1 LANNP
6 VTDHAST
13 VPAPQTELALS
24 MRGITKS
31 FNGVTVLR
39 GVNLDLSAG
48 EVRGLVGENGAG
60 KSTLIKIL
68 TGLYTADAGSIV
80 FDGENVTISSPADA
94 ERLGIHVIH
103 QDRHLAGRLTV
114 AEQLYLGHGEGSRGF
129 VSRRGLA
136 RRARRD
142 LQAAVGLDIDPGLLI
157 DDLTVAEQQLVQIA
171 RAVLTRPRLLVLDEP
186 TAPLAAQEVERLFGT
201 VRGLAGQGIPILYI
215 SHYLQE
221 VAQIARRVTVLR
233 NGANA
238 GELDLSDPGTE
249 LADVVELMIGRGVE
263 EFSDHDQRRTDARA
277 TPLLE
282 VTDLSVPGLIEGLSL
297 TVRPGEIVAVTGL
310 VGSGAEALADAITGN
325 TRHGGTV
332 AVAGK
337 PVRSA
342 RGFVAAGGAYVP
354 ADRRRDGVLMRH
366 SIRENLSLASL
377 GAVTRLGLFI
387 DRAADRSVAVDQVR
401 RLDIRPTD
409 PEAVVGTLSGG
420 NQQKVVLGRW
430 LAAGSRVFVLDS
442 PTAGVDIGSRAH
454 IYTQINELV
463 DQGAGILLITLDLE
477 ELTGL
482 ADRTIVLYRGRIRAE
497 LPRRDAGSDRVL
509 ALAAGAT
516 READP
521 YHTGSGARPA
531 TESETSR

>member
-1 LANNP
+1 LAE
-6 VTDHAST
+6 TLSSDIALS
-13 VPAPQTELALS
+13 VPAPQTELTLS

-39 GVNLDLSAG
+39 GVNLDLTAG

-68 TGLYTADAGSIV
+68 TGLYTADSGSIV
-80 FDGENVTISSPADA
+80 FNGENVTISSPADA

-114 AEQLYLGHGEGSRGF
+114 AEQLYLGHGEGTRGF
-129 VSRRGLA
+129 VSRRTLA

-142 LQAAVGLDIDPGLLI
+142 LQAAVGLEIDPGLLI

-186 TAPLAAQEVERLFGT
+186 TAPLAAQEVARLFDT
-201 VRGLAGQGIPILYI
+201 VRGLQNQGIPILYI

-221 VAQIARRVTVLR
+221 VAQVARRVTVLR
-233 NGANA
+233 NGSNA
-238 GELDLSDPGTE
+238 GELDLSEPGTQ
-249 LADVVELMIGRGVE
+249 LADVVELMIGRSVE
-263 EFSDHDQRRTDARA
+263 EFTGHDQRAPDIRA
-277 TPLLE
+277 TPLLD
-282 VTDLSVPGLIEGLSL
+282 VTDLSAPGLIERLSL
-297 TVRPGEIVAVTGL
+297 TVRAGEIVAVTGL

-325 TRHGGTV
+325 SAHTGTV
-332 AVAGK
+332 SVAGR

-342 RGFVAAGGAYVP
+342 RRFVAAGGAYVP
-354 ADRRRDGVLMRH
+354 ADRRRDGVLTRH
-366 SIRENLSLASL
+366 SMRENLSLASL
-377 GAVTRLGLFI
+377 AAVTRLGVVMHRSA
-387 DRAADRSVAVDQVR
+387 DRALAAEQVR

-409 PEAVVGTLSGG
+409 PETVVGSLSGG

-430 LAAGSRVFVLDS
+430 LAAGSRLFVLDS
-442 PTAGVDIGSRAH
+442 PTAGVDIGSRAT
-454 IYTQINELV
+454 IYAQINDLV

-482 ADRTIVLYRGRIRAE
+482 ADRTIVLYRGQIRAE
-497 LPRRDAGSDRVL
+497 LPRRDTTSDRVL

-516 READP
+516 RAADP
-521 YHTGSGARPA
+521 YHTGAGAVPA
-531 TESETSR
+531 AESETTR